1 MKTLRL
7 LSISR
12 PRFWIYVLGPY
23 LVGLAAMAE
32 PGLLYDHL
40 LLVIVGLVFFTFP
53 ANILIYGVNDIFD
66 YETDKENPK
75 KQNYEELV
83 EPKDHRLLLTSIA
96 LSTVPFLAIIPFV
109 PLQAALVFFVFLV
122 AGVFYSAP
130 PLRAKAQP
138 GLDIL
143 FSSVIYITPGVFG
156 YLIIGS
162 SSIPWLGIIAGLLW
176 ASAMQTYSAVPDI
189 VSDTKADI
197 STLATVLGTRASL
210 WFCLMAYAMATVLAS
225 IILHPLVLVLG
236 AVYVGMMVYS
246 MRNKKRIFE
255 VYALFPLVNTI
266 LGFLLFVLL
275 LLQTFQVIT

>member
-83 EPKDHRLLLTSIA
+83 EPKDHRMLWTYIVLSI
-96 LSTVPFLAIIPFV
+96 LPFLAILPFIPRETIW
-109 PLQAALVFFVFLV
+109 VFFIFL
-122 AGVFYSAP
+122 ATGMFYSAP

-156 YLIIGS
+156 YLLIGN
-162 SSIPWLGIIAGLLW
+162 SSIPWLGILAGLLW
-176 ASAMQTYSAVPDI
+176 ASAMQTYSAIPDI
-189 VSDTKADI
+189 TSDTKAGI
-197 STLATVLGTRASL
+197 ATLATVLGTHASL
-210 WFCLMAYAMATVLAS
+210 WFCLIGYAMASILAS
-225 IILHPLVLVLG
+225 IIVHPLVLVLG
-236 AVYVGMMVYS
+236 AVYIAMMLYS
-246 MRNKKRIFE
+246 MRNKKRIFAI
-255 VYALFPLVNTI
+255 YALFPIVNTI

-275 LLQTFQVIT
+275 LFQTFHILP